1 MNGHNTMTTVTGF
14 LIAFYSLCGVIVALA
29 LTQYFRRRRREKLLS
44 QRPHE
49 EVARLDRLQAELK
62 GAEQRHTERLQN
74 ATNIAVDTP
83 HLSIV
88 KPQAI
93 TAMMPS
99 TASNIAAAGA
109 VTEAAQ
115 NSRKTDNNSR
125 VRAYQSPDSGATTW
139 QDRTLFSAST
149 QSGWRG
155 SAVIPRMDPQDF
167 PSVDTS
173 DYAFGSSTPVLASF
187 LPETEDSKK
196 ALARELKQTGD
207 YAPHALENLAAT
219 RFVLMIGALL
229 GGGLL
234 VAVLPRVI
242 ERPLL
247 LGTLVLAALAWAVP
261 ALVVRSR
268 AKTRRTDIELAIP
281 DMMDMLNM
289 CVSQGLT
296 VPDSIARV
304 ARDLKP
310 VYPALAQEL
319 SIVVDQTKVG
329 TLNEALT
336 NFGERIDIPQVDSFV
351 SLITQTER
359 MGTSVSDA
367 LTEYSDTMRES
378 LRQRADERA
387 NQASFSL
394 LFPTVFCLMPAV
406 FMFLMGPAIIEMA
419 KFTDAG
425 GLQGLNDGRQALR
438 NINQQQIRSGR
449 AGTGSTV
456 GGANQ

>member
-1 MNGHNTMTTVTGF
+1 MITTTGS
-14 LIAFYSLCGVIVALA
+14 LIAFYSLCGVIITLA

-49 EVARLDRLQAELK
+49 EVTRLDRLQLELK
-62 GAEQRHTERLQN
+62 EAERRHAERLQN
-74 ATNIAVDTP
+74 AASVAVDPP

-88 KPQAI
+88 KPQSAG
-93 TAMMPS
+93 AMMPS
-99 TASNIAAAGA
+99 VASSVAISANSSPSPANAGSE
-109 VTEAAQ
+109 VSGT
-115 NSRKTDNNSR
+115 
-125 VRAYQSPDSGATTW
+125 VRSYQSLESGSTTW
-139 QDRTLFSAST
+139 QDRTLFTASS

-155 SAVIPRMDPQDF
+155 SAAIPRLEPKDY

-173 DYAFGSSTPVLASF
+173 DYAFGSSTPVLAAF

-196 ALARELKQTGD
+196 TLARELKQAGD

-219 RFVLMIGALL
+219 RFLLMIGALL

-234 VAVLPRVI
+234 VAVLPRVV

-247 LGTLVLAALAWAVP
+247 VGTLVLAALGWAIP
-261 ALVVRSR
+261 ALIVRSR

-310 VYPALAQEL
+310 VYPALSQEL
-319 SIVVDQTKVG
+319 SIVVDQAKVG

-336 NFGERIDIPQVDSFV
+336 NFAERIDIPQVDSFV

-438 NINQQQIRSGR
+438 VLNQQQIRSGR
-449 AGTGSTV
+449 AGAGGTTGG
-456 GGANQ
+456 GGANP

>member
-1 MNGHNTMTTVTGF
+1 MITTTGF
-14 LIAFYSLCGVIVALA
+14 LIAFYSLCGVIIALA

-49 EVARLDRLQAELK
+49 EVARLDRLQLELTEAER
-62 GAEQRHTERLQN
+62 RHAERLQN
-74 ATNIAVDTP
+74 AANVSVDPP

-88 KPQAI
+88 KPQA
-93 TAMMPS
+93 AASMMPS
-99 TASNIAAAGA
+99 TASSAVAMTHTSSSQATTGSSEPAG
-109 VTEAAQ
+109 
-115 NSRKTDNNSR
+115 R
-125 VRAYQSPDSGATTW
+125 VRSYQSQENGTTTW

-155 SAVIPRMDPQDF
+155 SAAIPRLEPQDF
-167 PSVDTS
+167 PSVDKS
-173 DYAFGSSTPVLASF
+173 DYIFGSSTPVLASF
-187 LPETEDSKK
+187 LPETDASRRS
-196 ALARELKQTGD
+196 LSRELRQAGD

-219 RFVLMIGALL
+219 RFALMIGALF

-247 LGTLVLAALAWAVP
+247 LGTLVLAALGWSIP
-261 ALVVRSR
+261 ALIVRSR
-268 AKTRRTDIELAIP
+268 AKTRRTEIELAIP

-336 NFGERIDIPQVDSFV
+336 NFAQRIDIPQVDSFV

-367 LTEYSDTMRES
+367 LTDYSDTMRES

-438 NINQQQIRSGR
+438 VLNQQQIRSGR
-449 AGTGSTV
+449 AGAGGTV
-456 GGANQ
+456 GGGGANP

>member
-1 MNGHNTMTTVTGF
+1 MITTTGF
-14 LIAFYSLCGVIVALA
+14 LIVFYCLCGVIVTLA
-29 LTQYFRRRRREKLLS
+29 LVRLVRRRRREKLLS
-44 QRPHE
+44 QPSPE
-49 EVARLDRLQAELK
+49 EVARLDRMQLELK
-62 GAEQRHTERLQN
+62 EAEPRQAERLQHPAN
-74 ATNIAVDTP
+74 VSVDPP

-88 KPQAI
+88 KPQVA
-93 TAMMPS
+93 ASLMPS
-99 TASNIAAAGA
+99 MASSISSVAAINS
-109 VTEAAQ
+109 AAQ
-115 NSRKTDNNSR
+115 RTSGPNTNGGARS
-125 VRAYQSPDSGATTW
+125 YQAFESGATTW
-139 QDRTLFSAST
+139 QDRTLFSPST

-155 SAVIPRMDPQDF
+155 SAVIPRLEPHEV
-167 PSVDTS
+167 PTVDTS
-173 DYAFGSSTPVLASF
+173 DYVFGSATPVLSSF
-187 LPETEDSKK
+187 LPETDDSKRS
-196 ALARELKQTGD
+196 LARELKQAGD
-207 YAPHALENLAAT
+207 YAPHARENLAAT
-219 RFVLMIGALL
+219 RFVMMMGALL
-229 GGGLL
+229 FGGLL
-234 VAVLPRVI
+234 VIVMPRVI

-247 LGTLVLAALAWAVP
+247 LGTLVLGALGWSVP
-261 ALVVRSR
+261 ALIVRSR

-319 SIVVDQTKVG
+319 AIVVDQTKVG

-336 NFGERIDIPQVDSFV
+336 NFAERIDIPQVDSFV

-367 LTEYSDTMRES
+367 LAEYSDTMRES

-406 FMFLMGPAIIEMA
+406 FMFLMGPAVIEMA
-419 KFTDAG
+419 KFTQAG

-438 NINQQQIRSGR
+438 NVNQQQLRSGR
-449 AGTGSTV
+449 AGGGGAV
-456 GGANQ
+456 GGGGAGANP

>member
-1 MNGHNTMTTVTGF
+1 MITTAGF
-14 LIAFYSLCGVIVALA
+14 LIAFYSLCGVICALA
-29 LTQYFRRRRREKLLS
+29 LTRYFRRRRREKLLE
-44 QRPHE
+44 QRPYE
-49 EVARLDRLQAELK
+49 EVARLDRMSLEINSA
-62 GAEQRHTERLQN
+62 ADHPQN
-74 ATNIAVDTP
+74 PVGVTVDPP

-88 KPQAI
+88 KPQLAA
-93 TAMMPS
+93 TMMPS
-99 TASNIAAAGA
+99 TAASLSSSAANTSAA
-109 VTEAAQ
+109 RNSEAADA
-115 NSRKTDNNSR
+115 NGGMRS
-125 VRAYQSPDSGATTW
+125 YQSPGLEATTW
-139 QDRTLFSAST
+139 QDRTLFSPST

-155 SAVIPRMDPQDF
+155 SAVIPRLEPHDVPT
-167 PSVDTS
+167 VDTS
-173 DYAFGSSTPVLASF
+173 DYAFGSATPVLASF
-187 LPETEDSKK
+187 LPESEGSKK
-196 ALARELKQTGD
+196 TLARELKQAGD
-207 YAPHALENLAAT
+207 YAPHARENLAAT
-219 RFVLMIGALL
+219 RFVMMMGAMLV
-229 GGGLL
+229 GGLL
-234 VAVLPRVI
+234 VIVMPRVI

-247 LGTLVLAALAWAVP
+247 LGTLVLMALGWSVP
-261 ALVVRSR
+261 ALIVRSR

-296 VPDSIARV
+296 VPDSIGRV

-319 SIVVDQTKVG
+319 AIVVDQSKVG

-367 LTEYSDTMRES
+367 LAEYSDTMRES

-387 NQASFSL
+387 NQASFAL

-438 NINQQQIRSGR
+438 NVNQQQQVRSGT
-449 AGTGSTV
+449 AGA
-456 GGANQ
+456 GANP

>member
-1 MNGHNTMTTVTGF
+1 MITTTGF
-14 LIAFYSLCGVIVALA
+14 LIAFYSLCGVICTLA
-29 LTQYFRRRRREKLLS
+29 LTRYFRRRRREKLLE
-44 QRPHE
+44 QRPYE
-49 EVARLDRLQAELK
+49 EVARPPLEVNSALERSA
-62 GAEQRHTERLQN
+62 ERLQN
-74 ATNIAVDTP
+74 PVGVTIDPP

-88 KPQAI
+88 KPQLAA
-93 TAMMPS
+93 TMMPS
-99 TASNIAAAGA
+99 TAASLSSAAANA
-109 VTEAAQ
+109 SATR
-115 NSRKTDNNSR
+115 NSDEPQANGGMRS
-125 VRAYQSPDSGATTW
+125 YQSPGLEATTW
-139 QDRTLFSAST
+139 QDRTLFSPST
-149 QSGWRG
+149 QSGWRV
-155 SAVIPRMDPQDF
+155 SAVIPRLEPHDVPT
-167 PSVDTS
+167 VDTS
-173 DYAFGSSTPVLASF
+173 DYAFGSATPILASF
-187 LPETEDSKK
+187 LPESDGSKK
-196 ALARELKQTGD
+196 TLARELKQAGD
-207 YAPHALENLAAT
+207 YAPHARENLAAT
-219 RFVLMIGALL
+219 RFVMMMGAMLV
-229 GGGLL
+229 GGVL
-234 VAVLPRVI
+234 VIVMPRVI

-247 LGTLVLAALAWAVP
+247 LGTLVLMALGWAIP
-261 ALVVRSR
+261 ALIVRSR

-296 VPDSIARV
+296 VPDSLGRV

-319 SIVVDQTKVG
+319 AIVVDQSKVG

-367 LTEYSDTMRES
+367 LAEYSDTMRES

-387 NQASFSL
+387 NQASFAL

-438 NINQQQIRSGR
+438 NVNQLQQIRSGQ
-449 AGTGSTV
+449 AGAA
-456 GGANQ
+456 ANP

>member
-1 MNGHNTMTTVTGF
+1 MITTTGF
-14 LIAFYSLCGVIVALA
+14 LIAFYSLCGVICALV
-29 LTQYFRRRRREKLLS
+29 LTRYFRRRRREKLLS

-49 EVARLDRLQAELK
+49 EVARLDRMQLEFNSAE
-62 GAEQRHTERLQN
+62 ERSTERLQN
-74 ATNIAVDTP
+74 PAGVTVDPP

-88 KPQAI
+88 KPQLAA
-93 TAMMPS
+93 TMMPS
-99 TASNIAAAGA
+99 TASSLSSAAAA
-109 VTEAAQ
+109 NASATR
-115 NSRKTDNNSR
+115 NSDGMTTNGDMRS
-125 VRAYQSPDSGATTW
+125 YQSPGLEATTW
-139 QDRTLFSAST
+139 QDRTLFSPST

-155 SAVIPRMDPQDF
+155 SAVIPRLEPHDV
-167 PSVDTS
+167 PSVGTS
-173 DYAFGSSTPVLASF
+173 DYMYGSATPVLASF
-187 LPETEDSKK
+187 LPETEDSKRT
-196 ALARELKQTGD
+196 LARELKQAGD
-207 YAPHALENLAAT
+207 YAPHARENLAAT
-219 RFVLMIGALL
+219 RFVMMMGALL
-229 GGGLL
+229 FGGVL
-234 VAVLPRVI
+234 VIVMPRVI

-247 LGTLVLAALAWAVP
+247 LGTLVLAALGWAVP
-261 ALVVRSR
+261 ALIVRSR

-296 VPDSIARV
+296 VPDSIGRV

-310 VYPALAQEL
+310 VYPGLAQEL
-319 SIVVDQTKVG
+319 AIVVDQTKVG

-336 NFGERIDIPQVDSFV
+336 NFAERIDIPQVDSFV

-438 NINQQQIRSGR
+438 NVNQQQLRSGR
-449 AGTGSTV
+449 TGAGGNA
-456 GGANQ
+456 GGAGAYP

>member
-1 MNGHNTMTTVTGF
+1 MITTTGF
-14 LIAFYSLCGVIVALA
+14 LIAFYSLCGVIVTLA

-49 EVARLDRLQAELK
+49 EVARLDRLQLELK
-62 GAEQRHTERLQN
+62 EAERRHTERLQN
-74 ATNIAVDTP
+74 SVNVAVDPP

-88 KPQAI
+88 KPQAAA
-93 TAMMPS
+93 AMMPS
-99 TASNIAAAGA
+99 TASSISSAAANTFA
-109 VTEAAQ
+109 EQDSVSAAA
-115 NSRKTDNNSR
+115 NGG
-125 VRAYQSPDSGATTW
+125 VRSYQPPGLGATTW

-155 SAVIPRMDPQDF
+155 SAAIPRLEPQDV
-167 PSVDTS
+167 PSVGTS

-187 LPETEDSKK
+187 LPESEDSKRT
-196 ALARELKQTGD
+196 LARELKQAGD
-207 YAPHALENLAAT
+207 YAPHARENLAAT
-219 RFVLMIGALL
+219 RFLLMMGALL
-229 GGGLL
+229 FGGLL
-234 VAVLPRVI
+234 VAMLPRVI

-247 LGTLVLAALAWAVP
+247 LGTLVLAALAWSVP
-261 ALVVRSR
+261 ALIVRSR

-296 VPDSIARV
+296 VPDSIGRV

-336 NFGERIDIPQVDSFV
+336 NFAERIDIPQVDSFV
-351 SLITQTER
+351 SLVTQTER
-359 MGTSVSDA
+359 MGTSVSDS

-406 FMFLMGPAIIEMA
+406 FMFLMGPAVIEMA
-419 KFTDAG
+419 KFTEAG

-438 NINQQQIRSGR
+438 SVNQQQIRSGR
-449 AGTGSTV
+449 AGAGGTV
-456 GGANQ
+456 GGAGTNQ